1 LVILTGVE
9 IDVTDVLIK
18 MFNWRQQVGE
28 HALLKFDYVLAQFID
43 EVVALALLQS
53 EEKVCVV
60 QVLDR
65 AL

>member
-1 LVILTGVE
+1 MVILTGVE
-9 IDVTDVLIK
+9 IDVTYVLIK

-28 HALLKFDYVLAQFID
+28 HALLEFDYILAQFID

-53 EEKVCVV
+53 EEKVCVD